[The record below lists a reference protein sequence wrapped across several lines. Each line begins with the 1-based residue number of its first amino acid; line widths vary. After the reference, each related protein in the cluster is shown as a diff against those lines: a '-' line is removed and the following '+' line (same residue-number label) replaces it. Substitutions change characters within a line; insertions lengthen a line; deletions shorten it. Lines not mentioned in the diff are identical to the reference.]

1 MNTTIRK
8 GQYRFYGDKDFTQGL
23 SRCGDFNFR
32 ESEELEIY
40 GDTFV
45 KLTNGTLAPEN
56 DEETQFVHDI
66 HSEDESQLYPVKLWK
81 KYLRIVEKSN
91 TYHGFTRNKTQE
103 QYNNDNSAE
112 FE

>member
-32 ESEELEIY
+32 ESEELELY
-40 GDTFV
+40 GHTFLN
-45 KLTNGTLAPEN
+45 LTNGSLLPTN

-66 HSEDESQLYPVKLWK
+66 HSEQESQLYPVKLWK
-81 KYLRIVEKSN
+81 KYLRVVDKSN
-91 TYHGFTRNKTQE
+91 TYHGFTRNKIQDIPFE
-103 QYNNDNSAE
+103 DNSIDLD
-112 FE
+112 